1 MTMVKRLWFLTAAFR
16 SRILADKPASS
27 PSRGAAQGN
36 VTMRVYEAIVKGL
49 EGIGVR
55 AAFGGNGEN
64 VASLTL
70 ALEDSKIR
78 AIMTRHEQAAS
89 FMACGYAMYTNR
101 LGVCFATVGPG
112 AFNLFSGLAVAMSD
126 SYPVLAITGFVAI
139 EWRGKGAVNDTS
151 GAAGT
156 PDSQAMFAATT
167 KKSWLLTDIADTCD
181 VLEEAVNTAFEG
193 RPGPV
198 HIGVPQNL
206 TYRDQTVDNYH
217 DITLDVRPVLPDP
230 ARVEAIAATL
240 ANALREDEPI
250 VALVGFGAIRSGAG
264 PEVRRFIERF
274 QLPLLTTLDG
284 KGIVSESHPLSV
296 GVFSE
301 SGHSSAWKAFRE
313 ARVVVA
319 IGNSLNQHATFG
331 LREDLF
337 SGKVLIHINIS
348 ASEIGKTFEADHTL
362 VADAKPAVAAITD
375 ALDRKVGQ
383 IRPRQVDGRDYEARR
398 IFNLAGA
405 LTDAIH
411 PGQLAQTIG
420 KMLPANGVLLADAGA
435 HLAWLGYYV
444 ELEEG
449 QNFRKTGVFGPMAGH
464 VNGAIG
470 VKVAH
475 PDRTVVVGCGDG
487 CYSLSGFELMTAV
500 EHNIPVIWV
509 IFNDYEY
516 KIIKLYQFTTYAE
529 TGLVEF
535 QNPDFAGYARA
546 CGADGYRVENL
557 EDFKQAFGA
566 ALRSGR
572 PTVIDAKI
580 TRWAVPHYSS
590 SPDGVIAGI
599 VETVEQRFR
608 QD

>member
-1 MTMVKRLWFLTAAFR
+1 MK
-16 SRILADKPASS
+16 
-27 PSRGAAQGN
+27 
-36 VTMRVYEAIVKGL
+36 VYEAIVKGL
-49 EGIGVR
+49 EGVGVQ
-55 AAFGGNGEN
+55 AAFGGAGEN
-64 VASLTL
+64 AAPLML
-70 ALEDSKIR
+70 ALKHSRKIR
-78 AIMTRHEQAAS
+78 PIMTRHEQAAS

-101 LGVCFATVGPG
+101 LGFCFATAGPG

-126 SYPVLAITGFVAI
+126 SYPVLAISGFAAL
-139 EWRGKGAVNDTS
+139 EWRGKGSLNETS
-151 GAAGT
+151 GLNRT
-156 PDSQAMFAATT
+156 PDSHAMFTATT

-198 HIGVPQNL
+198 HIHVPITL
-206 TYRDQTVDNYH
+206 THRGKKVENYH
-217 DITLDVRPVLPDP
+217 DIRLDVKQVLPNP
-230 ARVEAIAATL
+230 ARVQAIASAL
-240 ANALREDEPI
+240 ADALREDKPI

-274 QLPLLTTLDG
+274 QIPVLTTLDG

-296 GVFSE
+296 GVFSD
-301 SGHSSAWKAFRE
+301 SGHSSAWKAFRG
-313 ARVVVA
+313 AKIVVA
-319 IGNSLNQHATFG
+319 IGNAFNQHATFNY
-331 LREDLF
+331 RDDLF
-337 SGKVLIHINIS
+337 TDKLLIHINIS
-348 ASEIGKTFEADHTL
+348 EDEIDKAYKADHAL
-362 VADAKPAVAAITD
+362 VADAGPAVSAITD
-375 ALDRKVGQ
+375 ALDKMVGPVA
-383 IRPRQVDGRDYEARR
+383 PRTVDGRDYEARH
-398 IFNLAGA
+398 IPNIAGV
-405 LTDAIH
+405 LTKAIH

-420 KMLPANGVLLADAGA
+420 KMLPPNAILLGDAGA
-435 HLAWLGYYV
+435 HSAWLAYYV

-449 QNFRKTGVFGPMAGH
+449 QNFRKVGEFGPMAGN

-470 VKVAH
+470 VKVAC
-475 PDRTVVVGCGDG
+475 PDRPVIVGCGDG

-516 KIIKLYQFTTYAE
+516 KIIKLYQFTTYGE

-535 QNPDFAGYARA
+535 QNPDFASYARA